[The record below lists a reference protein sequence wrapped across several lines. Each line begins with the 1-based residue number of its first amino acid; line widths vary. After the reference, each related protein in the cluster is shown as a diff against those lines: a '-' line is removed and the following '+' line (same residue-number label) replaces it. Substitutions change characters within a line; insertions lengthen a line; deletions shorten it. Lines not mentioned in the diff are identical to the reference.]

1 MLPWKGVFM
10 AVDFA
15 YYRDIYGG
23 KGEEAVM
30 APLLASAERV
40 VRGHM
45 VGEPSGSGENAYKT
59 AVCVQAEFLDRA
71 ESCGG
76 YSSVK
81 IGSFSASGASRGD
94 RFSAALCAEAAAVL
108 DSAGLFYRGME
119 V

>member
-1 MLPWKGVFM
+1 M

-23 KGEEAVM
+23 KGDESEIS
-30 APLLASAERV
+30 PLLASAERV
-40 VRGHM
+40 VRG
-45 VGEPSGSGENAYKT
+45 
-59 AVCVQAEFLDRA
+59 CVVED
-71 ESCGG
+71 CGG

-81 IGSFSASGASRGD
+81 IGSFSVSGGSRGD
-94 RFSAALCAEAAAVL
+94 RFSAPLCGEAEAVL

>member
-23 KGEEAVM
+23 KGDESEIS
-30 APLLASAERV
+30 PLLASAERV
-40 VRGHM
+40 VRGC
-45 VGEPSGSGENAYKT
+45 VVDVSEADEAFRT
-59 AVCVQAEFLDRA
+59 AVCVQADFLDRA
-71 ESCGG
+71 EDCGG

-81 IGSFSASGASRGD
+81 IGSFSVSGGSRGD
-94 RFSAALCAEAAAVL
+94 RFSAPLCGEAEAVL

-119 V
+119 A